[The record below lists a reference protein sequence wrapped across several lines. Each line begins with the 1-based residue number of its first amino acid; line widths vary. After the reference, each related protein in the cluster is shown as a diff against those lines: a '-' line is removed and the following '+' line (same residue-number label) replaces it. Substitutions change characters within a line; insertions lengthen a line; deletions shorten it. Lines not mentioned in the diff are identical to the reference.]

1 MGSLSWDRVTV
12 IIIRCSRQLMQEI
25 GWGFLGKPDRREKQ
39 EILDPC
45 RGHYMIYRDLKAKSL
60 FRTKFMGVVMIMVM
74 TGASHSDM
82 ESHSTKTYIRPI

>member
-45 RGHYMIYRDLKAKSL
+45 RGHYMIYRDLKAKSYMEWIYMLCQRPELYSSAVL
-60 FRTKFMGVVMIMVM
+60 FHNFTHNGVFSGRV
-74 TGASHSDM
+74 D
-82 ESHSTKTYIRPI
+82 